1 METEHRAGNEPGSG
15 EPATHGDTREHTD
28 LIARLRAEIRARDD
42 FVAIAAH
49 ELRNP
54 MTSILGLVE
63 LLQSGARQD
72 PESCSPKV
80 RARLALLHEEVG
92 GFIKRATVLLDTTRI
107 ISGMLQ
113 LKPEWVDLSAIVE
126 SAVQRHGTRAVK
138 MGSSINA
145 DVEGGLHGCWDA
157 LAIEQIMD
165 NLLSNAVKYGGP
177 SEISV
182 ELADLGS
189 AARFTV
195 RDRGRGMTPAEL
207 DRIFSRFEQAVARRD
222 SSGFG
227 IGLWLVRGLVDA
239 MRGSIDV
246 RSEPGNGTSFEIILP
261 KDVGS
266 INRNSDEQPSTS

>member
-1 METEHRAGNEPGSG
+1 MNPLETERRTGDQPSG
-15 EPATHGDTREHTD
+15 GEAATAATVQELVE
-28 LIARLRAEIRARDD
+28 LIAQLRAEIRARDD

-63 LLQSGARQD
+63 LLESSTRQD

-80 RARLALLHEEVG
+80 RDRLALLHGEVS
-92 GFIKRATVLLDTTRI
+92 GFIKRATLLLDTTRI

-113 LKPEWVDLSAIVE
+113 LKPEWIDLSASVE
-126 SAVQRHGTRAVK
+126 SAIQRHETHAAR
-138 MGSSINA
+138 MGSSISA
-145 DVEGGLHGCWDA
+145 DVERGLHGYWDA

-182 ELADLGS
+182 KLDDLGN

-195 RDRGRGMTPAEL
+195 KDRGRGMAPADL

-227 IGLWLVRGLVDA
+227 IGLWLVRGLIDA

-246 RSEPGNGTSFEIILP
+246 RSEPGNGTSFEIVLP
-261 KDVGS
+261 KDAGLH
-266 INRNSDEQPSTS
+266 NQELR

>member
-1 METEHRAGNEPGSG
+1 M
-15 EPATHGDTREHTD
+15 
-28 LIARLRAEIRARDD
+28 IARLKAEIRARDD

-63 LLQSGARQD
+63 LLESSARRD

-80 RARLALLHEEVG
+80 RDRLALLHGEIT
-92 GFIKRATVLLDTTRI
+92 GFIKRATLLLDTTRI

-113 LKPEWVDLSAIVE
+113 LKPEWIDLSAIIE
-126 SAVQRHGTRAVK
+126 SAIQRHEIRAVK

-145 DVEGGLHGCWDA
+145 DVERGLHGYWDA

-182 ELADLGS
+182 KLADLGN
-189 AARFTV
+189 AARFTIK
-195 RDRGRGMTPAEL
+195 DHGRGMTPAEL

-222 SSGFG
+222 SYGFG
-227 IGLWLVRGLVDA
+227 IGLWLVRGLIDA

-246 RSEPGNGTSFEIILP
+246 RSEPGNGTSFEIVLP
-261 KDVGS
+261 KDAGPT
-266 INRNSDEQPSTS
+266 NRNPNEQPSAS